1 MNINLLN
8 EWLDEPFI
16 VKNSTNLKKPYF
28 NNIDLYYTK
37 KEIKRFVISENDYFN
52 KDYLNEYQV
61 SDKLKDAKNSS
72 TQQLYIHE
80 DTRRYEADNLFKTL
94 VNHCGKFEI
103 YDKNDKLLFN
113 QSNKNSFYEFVY
125 NNSRK

>member
-8 EWLDEPFI
+8 EWLDEYK
-16 VKNSTNLKKPYF
+16 VVNNSTDFKKSYY

-37 KEIKRFVISENDYFN
+37 KEIKRFVVSDNDYAN
-52 KDYLNEYQV
+52 KDYLHEYKINNQ
-61 SDKLKDAKNSS
+61 S
-72 TQQLYIHE
+72 QQLYIPE
-80 DTRRYEADNLFKTL
+80 DTRRYEADNLFRML

-103 YDKNDKLLFN
+103 YDKGNEKFLFN